1 MFSTVKTWLSQNK
14 VNVVKATTENFD
26 LAQLVTGL
34 MVEAAGADGEIAD
47 SETRLIFISEIVAA
61 QFELSEPEMTT
72 ILDQAVNDFDDRIEM
87 HSLMR
92 QLRDVADYEERVGVL
107 ELVWMVV
114 LSDNRLDKIEAQLMR
129 RLAGLLFISDVD
141 SGLAARTARKRL
153 GMAEAV

>member
-14 VNVVKATTENFD
+14 VNAVKVTTENFD

-47 SETRLIFISEIVAA
+47 SETRLISEIVAA

-72 ILDQAVNDFDDRIEM
+72 ILEQAVSDFDDRIEM

-153 GMAEAV
+153 GIAEAV

>member
-1 MFSTVKTWLSQNK
+1 MFSTVKSWLSQNK
-14 VNVVKATTENFD
+14 VNVVKVTTGNFE

-34 MVEAAGADGEIAD
+34 MVEAAGADGQIAD
-47 SETRLIFISEIVAA
+47 DESILISEIIAA
-61 QFELSEPEMTT
+61 QFELSEPEMAT
-72 ILDQAVNDFDDRIEM
+72 ILDEAVNDFHDRIEI

-153 GMAEAV
+153 GIAEAV

>member
-47 SETRLIFISEIVAA
+47 SETRLISEIVAA

-72 ILDQAVNDFDDRIEM
+72 ILEQAVSDFDDRIEM

-153 GMAEAV
+153 GIAEAV

>member
-1 MFSTVKTWLSQNK
+1 MFSTVKSWLSQNK
-14 VNVVKATTENFD
+14 VNVVKVTTGNFE

-34 MVEAAGADGEIAD
+34 MVEAAGADGQIAD
-47 SETRLIFISEIVAA
+47 DESILISEIIAA
-61 QFELSEPEMTT
+61 QFELSEPEMAT
-72 ILDQAVNDFDDRIEM
+72 ILDEAVNDFHDRIEI

>member
-14 VNVVKATTENFD
+14 VNAVKVTTEHFD

-47 SETRLIFISEIVAA
+47 SETRLISEIVAA

-72 ILDQAVNDFDDRIEM
+72 ILDQAVNDFDGRIEM

>member
-14 VNVVKATTENFD
+14 VNAVKVTTENFG

-47 SETRLIFISEIVAA
+47 SETRLISEIVAA

-72 ILDQAVNDFDDRIEM
+72 ILEQAVSDFDDRIEM

-153 GMAEAV
+153 GIAEAV

>member
-1 MFSTVKTWLSQNK
+1 MFSTVKSWLGQNK
-14 VNVVKATTENFD
+14 DNVVKVTTENFE

-34 MVEAAGADGEIAD
+34 MVEAAGADGQIAD
-47 SETRLIFISEIVAA
+47 DESRLISEIIAA
-61 QFELSEPEMTT
+61 QFELSEAEMAT
-72 ILDQAVNDFDDRIEM
+72 ILVEAVNDFDGRIEI

-92 QLRDVADYEERVGVL
+92 QLRNVADYEERVGVL

-153 GMAEAV
+153 GIAEAD

>member
-14 VNVVKATTENFD
+14 VNVVKVTTENFD

-47 SETRLIFISEIVAA
+47 SETRLISEIVAA

>member
-1 MFSTVKTWLSQNK
+1 MFTTVKSWLGQSKDNAVK
-14 VNVVKATTENFD
+14 VTTENFE

-34 MVEAAGADGEIAD
+34 LVEAAGADGQIAD
-47 SETRLIFISEIVAA
+47 DESRLISEIVAA
-61 QFELSEPEMTT
+61 QFELSEPEMAT
-72 ILDQAVNDFDDRIEM
+72 ILDEAVNDFDDRIEI

-114 LSDNRLDKIEAQLMR
+114 LSDHRLDKIEAQLMR

-153 GMAEAV
+153 GIAEAV

>member
-1 MFSTVKTWLSQNK
+1 MFSTVKSWLGQSKDNAVK
-14 VNVVKATTENFD
+14 VTTENFE

-34 MVEAAGADGEIAD
+34 LVEAAGADGQIAD
-47 SETRLIFISEIVAA
+47 DESSLISEIIAA
-61 QFELSEPEMTT
+61 QFELSEPEMAT
-72 ILDQAVNDFDDRIEM
+72 ILDEAVNDFHDRIEI

-153 GMAEAV
+153 GIAEEV

>member
-47 SETRLIFISEIVAA
+47 SETRLISEIVAA

-72 ILDQAVNDFDDRIEM
+72 ILDQAVNDFDDRIEI

-153 GMAEAV
+153 GIAEAV

>member
-1 MFSTVKTWLSQNK
+1 MFSTVKNWLSQNK
-14 VNVVKATTENFD
+14 DITVKVTSENFE
-26 LAQLVTGL
+26 LAQIVTGL
-34 MVEAAGADGEIAD
+34 MVEAAGADGQIAD
-47 SETRLIFISEIVAA
+47 DETRLISEIVAA
-61 QFELSEPEMTT
+61 QFELSEPEMVT
-72 ILDQAVNDFDDRIEM
+72 ILNEAVCDFEDRIEI

-114 LSDNRLDKIEAQLMR
+114 LSDKRLDKIEAQLMR

-153 GMAEAV
+153 GVA

>member
-14 VNVVKATTENFD
+14 VNAVKVTTENFD

-47 SETRLIFISEIVAA
+47 SETRLISEIVAA

-72 ILDQAVNDFDDRIEM
+72 ILDQAVNDFDGRIEM

-153 GMAEAV
+153 GIAEAV

>member
-47 SETRLIFISEIVAA
+47 SETRLISEIVAA

-153 GMAEAV
+153 GIAEAV

>member
-14 VNVVKATTENFD
+14 VNAVKVTTEHFD

-47 SETRLIFISEIVAA
+47 SETRLISEIVAA

-72 ILDQAVNDFDDRIEM
+72 ILEQAVSDFDDRIEM

-153 GMAEAV
+153 GIAEAV

>member
-1 MFSTVKTWLSQNK
+1 MFSTVKSWLSQNK
-14 VNVVKATTENFD
+14 VNVVKVTTGNFE

-34 MVEAAGADGEIAD
+34 MVEAAGADGQIAD
-47 SETRLIFISEIVAA
+47 DESILISEIIAA
-61 QFELSEPEMTT
+61 QFELSEPEMAT
-72 ILDQAVNDFDDRIEM
+72 ILDEAVNDFHDRIEI

-107 ELVWMVV
+107 ELIWMVV

-153 GMAEAV
+153 GIAEAV